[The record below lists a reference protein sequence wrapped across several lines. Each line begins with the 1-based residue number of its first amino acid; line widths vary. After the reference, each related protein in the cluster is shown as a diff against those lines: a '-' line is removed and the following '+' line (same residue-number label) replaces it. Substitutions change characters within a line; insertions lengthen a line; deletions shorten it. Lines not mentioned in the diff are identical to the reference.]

1 MNLKKFKDFNYI
13 NENILDDDDSI
24 ENKWEVRIDD
34 ATESFWEYKHD
45 AIEQILEILDTQ
57 GDKNGLEGYVDDDMN
72 YEMSKSEI
80 ADVLYDLDEDDFYD
94 KLDELKDFVGYD
106 SDIKL
111 INIAD
116 EDEIEFLDEN

>member
-57 GDKNGLEGYVDDDMN
+57 GDKNDLEGYVDDDMN

-80 ADVLYDLDEDDFYD
+80 ADVLDDLDEDDFYD

>member
-1 MNLKKFKDFNYI
+1 MSLKKFKDFNYI

-57 GDKNGLEGYVDDDMN
+57 GDKNDLEGYVDDDMN

-80 ADVLYDLDEDDFYD
+80 ADVLDDLDEDDFYD